1 MRRMNTKIIALIF
14 VVVTMLIL
22 VTGCV
27 QETVEPTV
35 ENEQIS
41 DEQDEPTI
49 VKESLIV
56 EETDTTL
63 TFKDVGGEL
72 ITVKKNPSRVI
83 SLYNSYLDLWYMT
96 GAEAVGRVN
105 GTTGVPE
112 EAMDIETVGKW
123 SQPNIEAVLALNP
136 DMVIMRATISKQ
148 RAIEDQLKAN
158 NIDTCYVDYTTF
170 DEFLQV
176 VEVFAHITGDTSVFE
191 ETIEPMIS
199 NMDKLKEK
207 VGNIEGPEAMVLFST
222 SKSLSI
228 ENEEGTTG
236 AIVKE
241 LGGKNIVKE
250 NIAEGKT
257 RIDFSLETI
266 VERNPKII
274 LIKTMGNIDDC
285 KNTLEVNAMSNEAWN
300 EIDAVKDGNIHF
312 LDKNLFMY
320 KPNKRY
326 FEAYL
331 TMAKLLY
338 PNENFSEFDS
348 EMIN

>member
-1 MRRMNTKIIALIF
+1 MKRTNTKIITLF
-14 VVVTMLIL
+14 LVVLTMLIFM
-22 VTGCV
+22 TGCV
-27 QETVEPTV
+27 QETVEATV
-35 ENEQIS
+35 ENEQILN
-41 DEQDEPTI
+41 EQDESAI

-56 EETDTTL
+56 EETDTIL

-83 SLYNSYLDLWYMT
+83 SLYNSYLDSWYMS
-96 GAEAVGRVN
+96 GGEAVGRVS

-123 SQPNIEAVLALNP
+123 SQPNIEAILALDP

-158 NIDTCYVDYTTF
+158 DIDTCYVDYTTF

-176 VEVFAHITGDTSVFE
+176 VEVFAHITGDASVFE
-191 ETIEPMIS
+191 ETIKPMIN

-207 VGNIEGPEAMVLFST
+207 VADIEGPEALVLFST

-236 AIVKE
+236 AIVNE
-241 LGGKNIVKE
+241 LGGNNIVKE
-250 NIAEGKT
+250 NVAEGKT

-266 VERNPKII
+266 VERNPEII

-300 EIDAVKDGNIHF
+300 EIDAVKDGNIHY

-348 EMIN
+348 EVAN